1 VTVVDVLDRILDKG
15 IVIDAWLM
23 VSVDG
28 VDLPTVEVR
37 VVAASF
43 ETHLSY
49 GERVSRVA
57 PGARPSL
64 ARAAKAQSDGC

>member
-28 VDLPTVEVR
+28 VDLLTVEAK
-37 VVAASF
+37 VVVVSF

-49 GERVSRVA
+49 GEWVNRVTA
-57 PGARPSL
+57 GARPSL
-64 ARAAKAQSDGC
+64 AGAAKAQPDGC